1 MFVGYWLGNAPTPP
15 DHAVAEGNELA
26 ILVLDLFGREV
37 GPSGVGLGKTFLDLA
52 ASSAGDESI
61 DVGLLVDGRF
71 RVGFF
76 LERNTDEFVALGI
89 ETALEDADRLEKR
102 LAGIELFLRKG
113 CCGVGRL
120 VVAWSSDVVGLTRT
134 TGSGDR
140 FGGGG
145 RGDVVSVDGDRAC
158 GTQGDV
164 AARVVASSATRCRH
178 EGKPCNQRA
187 HPARGL
193 YRHPVLLERPQRSH
207 GP

>member
-26 ILVLDLFGREV
+26 ILVLDLFGGEV
-37 GPSGVGLGKTFLDLA
+37 GLGGVGLGKTFLDLA

-102 LAGIELFLRKG
+102 LAGIEFFLRKG
-113 CCGVGRL
+113 CRGVGHL
-120 VVAWSSDVVGLTRT
+120 VVAWSSDIIGLTRT

-140 FGGGG
+140 FGRGG
-145 RGDVVSVDGDRAC
+145 RGDVVGVDGDRTC
-158 GTQGDV
+158 GTQGDI
-164 AARVVASSATRCRH
+164 AARGVASSTTRRCH

-187 HPARGL
+187 HPAR
-193 YRHPVLLERPQRSH
+193 PVSTSRPPRT
-207 GP
+207 PAA

>member
-26 ILVLDLFGREV
+26 ILVLDLFGGEV
-37 GPSGVGLGKTFLDLA
+37 GLGGVGLGKTFLDLA

-102 LAGIELFLRKG
+102 SAG
-113 CCGVGRL
+113 
-120 VVAWSSDVVGLTRT
+120 SS
-134 TGSGDR
+134 
-140 FGGGG
+140 
-145 RGDVVSVDGDRAC
+145 
-158 GTQGDV
+158 
-164 AARVVASSATRCRH
+164 SS
-178 EGKPCNQRA
+178 
-187 HPARGL
+187 
-193 YRHPVLLERPQRSH
+193 
-207 GP
+207 